1 MLIKAV
7 NREGDSF
14 LPFFSRMAYNCIFDM
29 KHNFLLLREEY
40 GQSATEFALVLPI
53 ILIVILIIIQSGII
67 VNAQLVITHAAR
79 EGVRDGSV
87 TNNNSRVINSIRNS
101 TKILDQ
107 DMLNISIHPSSGRK
121 IGDYLTVS
129 IEYKPPIVIP
139 IIKSFFPNN
148 IRLRSSATMRIEKD

>member
-1 MLIKAV
+1 
-7 NREGDSF
+7 
-14 LPFFSRMAYNCIFDM
+14 M
-29 KHNFLLLREEY
+29 KYNFLLPRKEN

-53 ILIVILIIIQSGII
+53 ILIVILVIVQSGII

-79 EGVRDGSV
+79 EGARDGSV
-87 TNNNSRVINSIRNS
+87 TNNNSKIVNSIRNS
-101 TKILDQ
+101 TRILDH
-107 DMLNISIHPSSGRK
+107 DMLNISIDPSSGRK

-148 IRLRSSATMRIEKD
+148 ICLRSSATMRIEKE

>member
-1 MLIKAV
+1 MV
-7 NREGDSF
+7 NSHIF
-14 LPFFSRMAYNCIFDM
+14 KMKYNFS
-29 KHNFLLLREEY
+29 LLRKED

-53 ILIVILIIIQSGII
+53 ILIVILVIVQSGII

-87 TNNNSRVINSIRNS
+87 TNNNSKIINSIRNS
-101 TKILDQ
+101 ARTLDH
-107 DMLNISIHPSSGRK
+107 DMLNISIDPSSGRK

-139 IIKSFFPNN
+139 IIKSFFPSN
-148 IRLRSSATMRIEKD
+148 IRLRSSATMRIEKE